1 MVMDFM
7 EHQRTLEAKATE
19 LLREYEGKNLEE
31 VGKALVDKNSY
42 NNNYYM
48 LPNGLE
54 VVEKFD
60 EFYEMGDI
68 FGLIDG
74 QAVLIGHTL
83 SDQIIHLGVVC

>member
-1 MVMDFM
+1 MDFI
-7 EHQRTLEAKATE
+7 EQQRMLEAKATE

-31 VGKALVDKNSY
+31 VGKALADKSSY

-74 QAVLIGHTL
+74 QAILIGHTY
-83 SDQIIHLGVVC
+83 DDNIIHLGVMS

>member
-1 MVMDFM
+1 
-7 EHQRTLEAKATE
+7 
-19 LLREYEGKNLEE
+19 
-31 VGKALVDKNSY
+31 
-42 NNNYYM
+42 M

-74 QAVLIGHTL
+74 QAILIGHTY
-83 SDQIIHLGVVC
+83 DDNIIHLGVVC

>member
-1 MVMDFM
+1 MDFI
-7 EHQRTLEAKATE
+7 EQQRMLEAKATE

-31 VGKALVDKNSY
+31 VGKRLADKSSY

-74 QAVLIGHTL
+74 QAILIGHTY
-83 SDQIIHLGVVC
+83 DDNIIHLGVMS